1 MRASWRQSLLLAAI
15 VACLA
20 CTLVYPIA
28 LTVGGAFRT
37 DDGALTVRH
46 VLSVFEDPSTRAGLV
61 NAVAIASL
69 ATALALAIALPL
81 SLVAA
86 RCSFPGKGIL
96 SALLLLPLVLPPF
109 VGAIGVRHLLGRAG
123 ALNAEIGRAH
133 V

>member
-69 ATALALAIALPL
+69 AMGEMNSVPLKNDPRAEEWLVDSVAVMKALGVPL
-81 SLVAA
+81 VLVAA
-86 RCSFPGKGIL
+86 MGETGAWGWL
-96 SALLLLPLVLPPF
+96 S
-109 VGAIGVRHLLGRAG
+109 
-123 ALNAEIGRAH
+123 
-133 V
+133 